1 MVDKFW
7 KYGKLAEL
15 SAGTASGSRQLK
27 MKKFISNHLLI
38 ESEVFMGKSQKFTFS
53 VNYFE
58 LN

>member
-7 KYGKLAEL
+7 KYGKLAQL
-15 SAGTASGSRQLK
+15 STGTASGSRQLK
-27 MKKFISNHLLI
+27 KKIIISNHLLI
-38 ESEVFMGKSQKFTFS
+38 ESEVFMGKSQKFTFF